1 MDYYGLIWIINWI
14 MLCITQEYRAFLY
27 EMEDFCL
34 AMFPSI
40 HNEHEIARHVLC
52 LLRKHCRLSVWRR
65 CLSSFLSF
73 SHLIVQALAS
83 LRSLLPLTLV
93 VFENAPLALSP
104 PVPSSLI
111 LPCGR
116 LNFSEVSMLPVLAP
130 PTLLMDGLFAWPNIR
145 SLTKRNLSSWKEGK
159 IRKIQ
164 N

>member
-1 MDYYGLIWIINWI
+1 MDYYGLIWIMLRIN
-14 MLCITQEYRAFLY
+14 QECGAFLY
-27 EMEDFCL
+27 LMEDFCL

-40 HNEHEIARHVLC
+40 HNEHEIARHVLR

-93 VFENAPLALSP
+93 VFENAPLTPPVPSMSP
-104 PVPSSLI
+104 PVPSMAPLI

-116 LNFSEVSMLPVLAP
+116 LKFSEVSKPVLGAS
-130 PTLLMDGLFAWPNIR
+130 TLVDGLSAWPNIR
-145 SLTKRNLSSWKEGK
+145 SLTKRNLSSWKGK
-159 IRKIQ
+159 FKRA
-164 N
+164 

>member
-1 MDYYGLIWIINWI
+1 
-14 MLCITQEYRAFLY
+14 MLCMTQECRAFLY

-40 HNEHEIARHVLC
+40 HNEHEIARNVLR
-52 LLRKHCRLSVWRR
+52 LLRKHCRLSVCRR
-65 CLSSFLSF
+65 CLSSFLSS

-93 VFENAPLALSP
+93 VFENAPLTPPVPSMSP
-104 PVPSSLI
+104 PVPSMASLI

-145 SLTKRNLSSWKEGK
+145 SLTKRNLSS
-159 IRKIQ
+159 
-164 N
+164 

>member
-1 MDYYGLIWIINWI
+1 
-14 MLCITQEYRAFLY
+14 MLRMTQECRAFLC

-40 HNEHEIARHVLC
+40 HNEHEIARHVLR

-93 VFENAPLALSP
+93 VFENATLTPPVPSMSPPVPAMSP
-104 PVPSSLI
+104 PVPSMSPPVPSMAPLI

-116 LNFSEVSMLPVLAP
+116 LKSSEVSKPVLGAS
-130 PTLLMDGLFAWPNIR
+130 TLVDCLSAWPNIR
-145 SLTKRNLSSWKEGK
+145 SLTKRNLSS
-159 IRKIQ
+159 
-164 N
+164 

>member
-1 MDYYGLIWIINWI
+1 
-14 MLCITQEYRAFLY
+14 MLRITQECGAFLY
-27 EMEDFCL
+27 LMEDFCL

-40 HNEHEIARHVLC
+40 HNEHEIARHVFR

-93 VFENAPLALSP
+93 VFENASLTPPVPSMSP
-104 PVPSSLI
+104 PVPSMSPPVPSMAPLI

-116 LNFSEVSMLPVLAP
+116 LKFSEVSKPVLGAS
-130 PTLLMDGLFAWPNIR
+130 TLVDGLFAWPNIR
-145 SLTKRNLSSWKEGK
+145 SLTKRNLSSWKGK
-159 IRKIQ
+159 FKRA
-164 N
+164 

>member
-1 MDYYGLIWIINWI
+1 
-14 MLCITQEYRAFLY
+14 MLRMTQECRAFLY

-40 HNEHEIARHVLC
+40 HNEHEIARHVLR
-52 LLRKHCRLSVWRR
+52 LLRKHCRLSVRRR
-65 CLSSFLSF
+65 CLSSCLSF

-93 VFENAPLALSP
+93 VFENAPLTLSP
-104 PVPSSLI
+104 PVPSMASLI

-130 PTLLMDGLFAWPNIR
+130 PTLLMGGLFAWPNIR
-145 SLTKRNLSSWKEGK
+145 SLTKRNLSS
-159 IRKIQ
+159 
-164 N
+164 